1 MEGRQLPGI
10 AVESNR
16 RPAVVSDQS
25 CERRDVPSLGRRL
38 DRARDLL
45 SHACLSAV

>member
-10 AVESNR
+10 AVEANR

-25 CERRDVPSLGRRL
+25 CERLDVSGLGRRL
-38 DRARDLL
+38 DRARDLV
-45 SHACLSAV
+45 SHACPSAV